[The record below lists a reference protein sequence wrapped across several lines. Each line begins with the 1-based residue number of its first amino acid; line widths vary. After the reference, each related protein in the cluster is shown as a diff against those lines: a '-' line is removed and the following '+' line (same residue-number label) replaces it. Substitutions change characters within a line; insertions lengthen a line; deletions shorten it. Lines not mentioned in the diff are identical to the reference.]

1 MFNMIDPLLKTTPL
15 GHPLFGGLQKGALF
29 ENSPNSL
36 QEGVNPPSGGGEF
49 SPNLPQCWGDLKLII
64 FSVPQAKIPQWK
76 KCPHRTYP
84 ILSIKYTTFLPSE
97 GILKGFVVFFEKI

>member
-36 QEGVNPPSGGGEF
+36 QEGVNPPSGGGIF
-49 SPNLPQCWGDLKLII
+49 PKSPPVLGGFEINYFFCPPSKNPPVEKMPPPHISNFVYKVYHFLAFRGHFKGICSI
-64 FSVPQAKIPQWK
+64 F
-76 KCPHRTYP
+76 
-84 ILSIKYTTFLPSE
+84 
-97 GILKGFVVFFEKI
+97 